1 MKIWRWWI
9 IALFALVAGHAQAEV
24 RRPKIPANADASEI
38 VEALLS
44 IPEEEID
51 LTWSKLV
58 FDHAVDPSVDIDAT
72 LERLDALATK
82 AKELAGLKANA
93 PRKVAALRTVIYK
106 PGPWNGNTP
115 FDYDFDDPNG
125 ILATHKTLA
134 WYLQTKRGN
143 CVNMPILFLAVSER
157 MGVTMNIT
165 TAPRHVF
172 LQFANSDTG
181 KIEHL
186 EATSGAQPQRIVW
199 QRQVLPMTDR
209 AIESGMYMKR
219 LSKRQQVAVMAEILL
234 HHLGELDEQ
243 AERIEV
249 AELILKEFPELDV
262 ALLNLADAYRL
273 QIQKRFASV
282 YPTTDSMPLTERVVF
297 EQWASAHDKAVDLLA
312 YLGWQRAQAT
322 EFTSTPGQGKPS
334 GVGQSTQ
341 N

>member
-1 MKIWRWWI
+1 MKIWRCWI
-9 IALFALVAGHAQAEV
+9 AATAFWAAGYAQAETV
-24 RRPKIPANADASEI
+24 HPAISTKADASEI

-44 IPEEEID
+44 VPEDEID

-58 FDHAVDPSVDIDAT
+58 LDHAVDPSVDINST
-72 LERLDALATK
+72 LKRLDSLAAT
-82 AKELAGLKANA
+82 ATELAGAKANA
-93 PRKVAALRTVIYK
+93 SRKVAALRTVIYK
-106 PGPWNGNTP
+106 PGPWNGNAV
-115 FDYDFDDPNG
+115 FDYNFDDPNG
-125 ILATHKTLA
+125 ILSTHKTLSR
-134 WYLQTKRGN
+134 YLDTKRGN
-143 CVNMPILFLAVSER
+143 CVNMPMLFLAVSER

-199 QRQVLPMTDR
+199 QRQVLPLTDR
-209 AIESGMYMKR
+209 AIETGMYMKR
-219 LSKRQQVAVMAEILL
+219 LTKRQQVAVMAEILL
-234 HHLGELDEQ
+234 HHLGELNDQ

-249 AELILKEFPELDV
+249 AELILKEFPEFDV

-282 YPTTDSMPLTERVVF
+282 YPTIDAMPIDERVVF
-297 EQWASAHDKAVDLLA
+297 EEWASAHDWAVDQLMA
-312 YLGWQRAQAT
+312 LGWQRAQAT

-334 GVGQSTQ
+334 AVQ
-341 N
+341 